1 MVKASEIV
9 PIAMINSRNE
19 WLEVSGM
26 VYYLKYVMSFQDLE
40 APIGLVSFFN
50 GDGFLE
56 KLKGYKCNYKT
67 KKMVLEIKSV

>member
-1 MVKASEIV
+1 
-9 PIAMINSRNE
+9 
-19 WLEVSGM
+19 M